1 MKYASSIKPKEIPID
16 WSTDLDRWSKL

>member
-1 MKYASSIKPKEIPID
+1 MKYTKKIKPKQIPID